1 MALALFH
8 QGIEA
13 AETRKSSRFRVNAP
27 QLSAAPRLETSRE
40 VRVWRRIAAPDVS
53 ADYCSL
59 VCAVHSGP
67 ANNLEELRWILSSP
81 QSHIPLEHGPPPE
94 HEGPGCPPAIEQLNH
109 V

>member
-53 ADYCSL
+53 ADYCYTN
-59 VCAVHSGP
+59 P
-67 ANNLEELRWILSSP
+67 R
-81 QSHIPLEHGPPPE
+81 
-94 HEGPGCPPAIEQLNH
+94 EG
-109 V
+109 